1 MTTGPRFGSHLTI
14 GNTRWRVRA
23 KAVPVSR
30 KARLD
35 NPAARAV
42 VGHPRRGR
50 AAEAAVPLHF
60 GEGRDQCCSTVLQ
73 HHVRPMPAFRGR
85 KEEIEVR

>member
-1 MTTGPRFGSHLTI
+1 M
-14 GNTRWRVRA
+14 
-23 KAVPVSR
+23 PVSR

-73 HHVRPMPAFRGR
+73 HHVKRASQFPTGQFRSVKETPICRESPMPAFRGR